1 MELCCIGLNF
11 RTAPLAIRER
21 YAVARDELPGLLTEI
36 RHRAEVAEIFIL
48 STCNRTEIY
57 FVSRLSIHG
66 DRVLGAVMAA
76 VVSGRGLPLDLF
88 QQHAY
93 VHRGS
98 EAIRHL
104 FRVAASLDSMVVG
117 EPQILGQV
125 KDAWNA
131 TVSVGTVGLVLNRVM
146 DHAFHLA
153 KRIRTET
160 QVAAGAVSVGWAA
173 VEFAR
178 QVFADLRK
186 CVVVVLG
193 AGEMAEAVAV
203 NLKDNGCA
211 KVVIA
216 NRSIDRAQ
224 RLAAAH
230 GWDATT
236 IEELDSLLDKADILI
251 ASTGSPTCV
260 LSVHRTKK
268 ALVRRHYRPLFIVD
282 IAVPRDV
289 ETGVGELDGVYLYN
303 VDDLE
308 NATVRNRAERA
319 QEAEI
324 AEKMVVDEVTAVH
337 QWLAERTVV
346 PTIKALQQKAHQI
359 CQAELNRSQRLFRE
373 LTEDQRIAVERIVES
388 VVAKLLHGPI
398 KKLKDESRSGDGSPC
413 ANSVRELFDLADISV
428 VDGRGGSDGS
438 DTLAD
443 VPPVENERIS

>member
-1 MELCCIGLNF
+1 MELCCVGLSF
-11 RTAPLAIRER
+11 RTAPLAVRER
-21 YAVARDELPGLLTEI
+21 YAVARDELPALLTEI
-36 RHRAEVAEIFIL
+36 RHRTEVAEIFVL

-66 DRVLGAVMAA
+66 DRVIGAVKSAA
-76 VVSGRGLPLDLF
+76 VQSRGLPLDLF
-88 QQHAY
+88 EQHAY
-93 VHRGS
+93 VYRGPD
-98 EAIRHL
+98 ALRHL

-125 KDAWNA
+125 KDAWTA
-131 TVSVGTVGLVLNRVM
+131 TTTVGTAGLVLNRVM

-211 KVVIA
+211 RVVIA
-216 NRSIDRAQ
+216 NRSIERAEK
-224 RLAAAH
+224 LAAAH
-230 GWDATT
+230 GWDATSM
-236 IEELDSLLDKADILI
+236 EELDSLLDKADILI

-260 LSVHRTKK
+260 LNVQRTKK
-268 ALVRRHYRPLFIVD
+268 ALVRRHYRPLFVVD

-289 ETGVGELDGVYLYN
+289 EVGVGELDGVYLYN

-308 NATVRNRAERA
+308 QATLRNRAERA

-324 AEKMVVDEVTAVH
+324 AEQMVIAEVRAVH

-359 CQAELNRSQRLFRE
+359 CQAELGRSQRLLRE
-373 LTEDQRIAVERIVES
+373 LTDEQRVAVERITEG
-388 VVAKLLHGPI
+388 VVAKLLHNPI

-413 ANSVRELFDLADISV
+413 ANMVRELFDLADISV
-428 VDGRGGSDGS
+428 VDGRNSD
-438 DTLAD
+438 DLARD
-443 VPPVENERIS
+443 STDIPSAENERLS